1 MRSKQKFRATILVTL
16 AFSLLFYGIS
26 VSAKE
31 PMPTHDTQPPEGVLM
46 SSMEVTVGEDSQVT
60 VNEVEIPALEEE
72 STLSH
77 DQLVAMSALQGVTG
91 QLDGVNGS
99 AIRGWAWD
107 SSRPNTALEVHIY
120 IKNSAGTTVNAISGV
135 MANQYRADLKNAG
148 YGNGNHGFNYAYNF
162 NAHPLGKY
170 TVTVYAI
177 SGTGNNPA
185 IGTRTF
191 THEARGMFENIT
203 SAGKIA
209 GWAWLSSRPNDPID
223 VHIYIKNKNGET
235 INAIGGVHANQFR
248 QDLKDAGYGNG
259 NHGFGYS
266 YNWSA
271 HPAGPYTVE
280 VYAISGKGTNP
291 ALGLSPKVYA
301 NGSFTTGKL
310 ESVTSS
316 KITGWAWTSSKPNVA
331 LTVHIRIWKEDES
344 FDTKVTEA
352 NIQRSGIAG
361 YGNGKHGFSYDID
374 WSAYPN
380 GTYNV
385 VAYALDGVSPTPP
398 QIEGQISYVKGTSG
412 AYVWPTVSTTV
423 TSWFGW
429 RVNGGVNEYHRGID
443 IKPLVSGNNDPVYLF
458 ADGKIAENYRSGSYG
473 FMICANH
480 VDPLRV
486 AGYNYVQTKYA
497 HLVSLSALAKNSS
510 YSKGQF
516 VQNMGTTGQSSG
528 VHLHFETLHVTS
540 LDAGYAPDNMAF
552 DPMTYFSSPGVP
564 VAASASAGGTASEPQ
579 YDEDG
584 RLIVNIT
591 YDPDGAH
598 CYQGDPE
605 E

>member
-1 MRSKQKFRATILVTL
+1 MTAVIFQA
-16 AFSLLFYGIS
+16 
-26 VSAKE
+26 SALGPE
-31 PMPTHDTQPPEGVLM
+31 PDPGGEPQGVLM

-120 IKNSAGTTVNAISGV
+120 IKNSAGTTVNAISGL

-148 YGNGNHGFNYAYNF
+148 YGNGNHGYNYAYNF

-291 ALGLSPKVYA
+291 ALGQSPKVYA
-301 NGSFTTGKL
+301 NGNFTTGKL
-310 ESVTSS
+310 ESVTTRGNI
-316 KITGWAWTSSKPNVA
+316 KGWAWTSSKPNES
-331 LTVHIRIWKEDES
+331 LTVHIRIWKPDGTFNLIE
-344 FDTKVTEA
+344 TKA
-352 NIQRSGIAG
+352 NVSRSGVAG
-361 YGNGKHGFSYDID
+361 YGNGSHGFSC
-374 WSAYPN
+374 STGLNAYTDQP
-380 GTYNV
+380 GIYTA
-385 VAYALDGVSPTPP
+385 VAYALDGGSNPEIGQMKFVHNFVEFVDDIAITARSRVRWVYKENSKYTLNVRNYLPEDHIAYNSVYNAISLMHQQVPSNILVRYSSGGSSGMVSYI
-398 QIEGQISYVKGTSG
+398 QSAELEGDDKDKLNIGGAVEATTVPKSVNGTLYYGFDDLPNGTVNIDGAVIVYKSDSSQETAARHNVIAMHEMLHVFGFGHQRRSDIPSLSTDVPIS
-412 AYVWPTVSTTV
+412 STTL
-423 TSWFGW
+423 T
-429 RVNGGVNEYHRGID
+429 EYD
-443 IKPLVSGNNDPVYLF
+443 L
-458 ADGKIAENYRSGSYG
+458 
-473 FMICANH
+473 
-480 VDPLRV
+480 
-486 AGYNYVQTKYA
+486 
-497 HLVSLSALAKNSS
+497 
-510 YSKGQF
+510 
-516 VQNMGTTGQSSG
+516 
-528 VHLHFETLHVTS
+528 TS
-540 LDAGYAPDNMAF
+540 LGMVCP
-552 DPMTYFSSPGVP
+552 
-564 VAASASAGGTASEPQ
+564 
-579 YDEDG
+579 
-584 RLIVNIT
+584 
-591 YDPDGAH
+591 
-598 CYQGDPE
+598 
-605 E
+605 

>member
-259 NHGFGYS
+259 SHGFSYS
-266 YNWSA
+266 YNWAA

-291 ALGLSPKVYA
+291 ALGQSPKVYA

-310 ESVTSS
+310 ESVTTRGNI
-316 KITGWAWTSSKPNVA
+316 KGWAWTSSKPNES
-331 LTVHIRIWKEDES
+331 LTVHIRIWKPDGTFNLIE
-344 FDTKVTEA
+344 TKA
-352 NIQRSGIAG
+352 NVSRSGVAG
-361 YGNGKHGFSYDID
+361 YGNGSHGFSCSTGLDAKNDKLGVYT
-374 WSAYPN
+374 A
-380 GTYNV
+380 
-385 VAYALDGVSPTPP
+385 VAYALDGGANPEIGRMKFVHNFYEFVDDYAITARSRVRWVYKENSKYTLNVRNYLPEDHIAYNSVYNAISLMHQQVPSNILVRYSSGGSSGMVSYIQSAELKGNDKDKLNIGGAVEATTVPKSVNGTLYYGFDDLPNGTVNIDGAVIVYSPDPSQETAARHNVIAMHEMLHVFGFGHQKEPHVPSLSTPD
-398 QIEGQISYVKGTSG
+398 
-412 AYVWPTVSTTV
+412 WNLSTTL
-423 TSWFGW
+423 T
-429 RVNGGVNEYHRGID
+429 EYD
-443 IKPLVSGNNDPVYLF
+443 LVALG
-458 ADGKIAENYRSGSYG
+458 
-473 FMICANH
+473 MIC
-480 VDPLRV
+480 P
-486 AGYNYVQTKYA
+486 
-497 HLVSLSALAKNSS
+497 
-510 YSKGQF
+510 
-516 VQNMGTTGQSSG
+516 
-528 VHLHFETLHVTS
+528 
-540 LDAGYAPDNMAF
+540 
-552 DPMTYFSSPGVP
+552 
-564 VAASASAGGTASEPQ
+564 
-579 YDEDG
+579 
-584 RLIVNIT
+584 
-591 YDPDGAH
+591 
-598 CYQGDPE
+598 
-605 E
+605 

>member
-259 NHGFGYS
+259 SHGFSYS
-266 YNWSA
+266 YNWAA

-291 ALGLSPKVYA
+291 ALGQSPKVYA

-310 ESVTSS
+310 ESVTTRGNI
-316 KITGWAWTSSKPNVA
+316 KGWAWTSSKPNES
-331 LTVHIRIWKEDES
+331 LTVHIRIWKPDGTFNLIE
-344 FDTKVTEA
+344 TKA
-352 NIQRSGIAG
+352 NVSRSGVAG
-361 YGNGKHGFSYDID
+361 YGNGSHGFSC
-374 WSAYPN
+374 STGLNAYTDQP
-380 GTYNV
+380 GIYTA
-385 VAYALDGVSPTPP
+385 VAYALDGGSNPEIGQMKFVHNFVEFVDDIAITARSRVRWVYKENSKYTLNVRNYLPEDHIAYNSVYNAISLMHQQVPSNILVRYSSGGSSGMVSYI
-398 QIEGQISYVKGTSG
+398 QSAELEGDDKDKLNIGGAVEATTVPKSVNGTLYYGFDDLPNGTVNIDGAVIVYKSDSSQETAARHNVIAMHEMLHVFGFGHQRRSDIPSLSTDVPIS
-412 AYVWPTVSTTV
+412 STTL
-423 TSWFGW
+423 T
-429 RVNGGVNEYHRGID
+429 EYD
-443 IKPLVSGNNDPVYLF
+443 L
-458 ADGKIAENYRSGSYG
+458 
-473 FMICANH
+473 
-480 VDPLRV
+480 
-486 AGYNYVQTKYA
+486 
-497 HLVSLSALAKNSS
+497 
-510 YSKGQF
+510 
-516 VQNMGTTGQSSG
+516 
-528 VHLHFETLHVTS
+528 TS
-540 LDAGYAPDNMAF
+540 LGMVCP
-552 DPMTYFSSPGVP
+552 
-564 VAASASAGGTASEPQ
+564 
-579 YDEDG
+579 
-584 RLIVNIT
+584 
-591 YDPDGAH
+591 
-598 CYQGDPE
+598 
-605 E
+605 

>member
-259 NHGFGYS
+259 SHGFVRY
-266 YNWSA
+266 YDWSA

-310 ESVTSS
+310 ESVTTRGNI
-316 KITGWAWTSSKPNVA
+316 KGWAWTSSKPNES
-331 LTVHIRIWKEDES
+331 LTVHIRIWKPDGTFNLIE
-344 FDTKVTEA
+344 TKA
-352 NIQRSGIAG
+352 NVSRSGVAG
-361 YGNGKHGFSYDID
+361 YGNGSHGFSC
-374 WSAYPN
+374 STGLNAYTDQP
-380 GTYNV
+380 GIYTA
-385 VAYALDGVSPTPP
+385 VAYALDGGSNPEIGQMKFVHNFVEFVDDIAITARSRVRWVYKENSKYTLNVRNYLPEDHIAYNSVYNAISLMHQQVPSNILVRYSSGGSSGMVSYI
-398 QIEGQISYVKGTSG
+398 QSAELEGDDKDKLNIGGAVEATTVPKSVNGTLYYGFDDLPNGTVNIDGAVIVYKSDSSQETAARHNVIAMHEMLHVFGFGHQRRSDIPSLSTDVPIS
-412 AYVWPTVSTTV
+412 STTL
-423 TSWFGW
+423 T
-429 RVNGGVNEYHRGID
+429 EYD
-443 IKPLVSGNNDPVYLF
+443 L
-458 ADGKIAENYRSGSYG
+458 
-473 FMICANH
+473 
-480 VDPLRV
+480 
-486 AGYNYVQTKYA
+486 
-497 HLVSLSALAKNSS
+497 
-510 YSKGQF
+510 
-516 VQNMGTTGQSSG
+516 
-528 VHLHFETLHVTS
+528 TS
-540 LDAGYAPDNMAF
+540 LGMVCP
-552 DPMTYFSSPGVP
+552 
-564 VAASASAGGTASEPQ
+564 
-579 YDEDG
+579 
-584 RLIVNIT
+584 
-591 YDPDGAH
+591 
-598 CYQGDPE
+598 
-605 E
+605 